1 MRFSTILATTLVLA
15 APSAALA
22 QADKKAPKPAANCT
36 ELLRSLDVIEA
47 TAETVI
53 EDVANGCTV
62 SNAYIGFGS
71 YNRFR
76 LGELTLQSPDL
87 FTNYASGS
95 LPQELELHIAGF
107 QIAPDTGNLLNNY
120 IFEVQAEPLDIH
132 LAYRWDKQSG
142 DLELA
147 DFSVTANDYGAIR
160 LAGRVSGF
168 NFDPDNMDDLTEI
181 PGAFDQLVLQVENA
195 QFFSAMLVPSMLGFL
210 PYDEDPRPLIASYQQ
225 AAIAFVN
232 GLPQSSISD
241 DSKAALN
248 TFIESFPQPRG
259 DYTLELRADPGL
271 PFSTLDVDDLTALLP
286 LLANLQLAVTH
297 APSDQP

>member
-1 MRFSTILATTLVLA
+1 MRFSSILATILILA
-15 APSAALA
+15 APGSALA
-22 QADKKAPKPAANCT
+22 QDDKKAPKPAANCT
-36 ELLRSLDVIEA
+36 ELLRSLDFIEA
-47 TAETVI
+47 TADTVI
-53 EDVANGCTV
+53 ADIANGCTV
-62 SNAYIGFGS
+62 SNFYVGFGS

-95 LPQELELHIAGF
+95 FPPELELHIAGF
-107 QIAPDTGNLLNNY
+107 QIAPDTGNLLSNY
-120 IFEVQAEPLDIH
+120 IFEIQAEPLAIH

-142 DLELA
+142 DVELA
-147 DFSVTANDYGAIR
+147 DFSVTADDYGAIR

-181 PGAFDQLVLQVENA
+181 PGAFDQLSLEVENA
-195 QFFSAMLVPSMLGFL
+195 RFFSAMLVPSLLGFL
-210 PYDEDPRPLIASYQQ
+210 PYDEDPRLLIASYQK

-232 GLPQSSISD
+232 GLPQSNISD

-248 TFIESFPQPRG
+248 TFIETFPQPRG
-259 DYTLELRADPGL
+259 DYSLQLRADPGL

-286 LLANLQLAVTH
+286 LLADVELAVTH
-297 APSDQP
+297 TPADQP